1 MFELGKTKL
10 PSSRIVGGKV
20 TSIQN
25 WPWQVGLQSPHDGS
39 IFCGGSLLNKEW
51 VLTAA
56 HCVENFVGRKRGCV
70 DSDPRRQF
78 RVVLG
83 ESDLKK
89 VEGNETYSCKGKCVW
104 SFSISCFLFNWLWD
118 VFSVVMKE
126 NQTLFFFLSLIGETE
141 LFRFYF
147 LLNIY
152 NFEENHRPLV
162 F

>member
-1 MFELGKTKL
+1 MFELGKAKL

-51 VLTAA
+51 VVTAA

-78 RVVLG
+78 KVVLG

-89 VEGNETYSCKGKCVW
+89 VEANETYSCKRICLVV
-104 SFSISCFLFNWLWD
+104 FNF
-118 VFSVVMKE
+118 VFSFQLIVRCVFCSNERKS
-126 NQTLFFFLSLIGETE
+126 NPIFFSQ
-141 LFRFYF
+141 
-147 LLNIY
+147 LN
-152 NFEENHRPLV
+152 R
-162 F
+162 